1 MLGECTMWS
10 PPSYREIARPPR
22 LPLARCLHL
31 WCGTGGREPA
41 CPGRTVQGT
50 GCPCG
55 AGPLARTAGAG
66 WLRHAG
72 QGTRGPGERG
82 WMKVERLKLKVV
94 FGRFQDLYN
103 ARYDRTPPAPI
114 AGLVMSILA
123 GEVQVLADE
132 PEYSP
137 LREVV
142 PLLRE
147 AREAAE

>member
-1 MLGECTMWS
+1 MEG
-10 PPSYREIARPPR
+10 
-22 LPLARCLHL
+22 
-31 WCGTGGREPA
+31 
-41 CPGRTVQGT
+41 
-50 GCPCG
+50 
-55 AGPLARTAGAG
+55 
-66 WLRHAG
+66 LR
-72 QGTRGPGERG
+72 
-82 WMKVERLKLKVV
+82 LKVV